1 MVYRIYV
8 EKKPGLEHEAQAL
21 MSDISSFL
29 GIKGVE
35 RVTIVGIVEMAT
47 PCEVRHCQATHLQ
60 RVIDLPRGIDFFQAV
75 LKPEETVEDMW

>member
-1 MVYRIYV
+1 MLPIDDLDNATIAFLSRTIIPRQAV
-8 EKKPGLEHEAQAL
+8 EHIAAGYFK
-21 MSDISSFL
+21 
-29 GIKGVE
+29 GIEGVE

-75 LKPEETVEDMW
+75 LC